1 MGMSVGGGG
10 SEVKNEPNVVPMID
24 IMLVL
29 LIIFMI
35 VTPVITSGFQARMPE
50 GRNVQP
56 SEPEDGE
63 VVLGIDQDGQYY
75 LDPGSGEIGQIPN
88 DSLGSYLIR
97 IFESRQTDKVL
108 FFKADAGLPYEQV
121 EEALEL
127 ARDAGVRLLASITEQ
142 KRDD

>member
-50 GRNVQP
+50 GRNTLQSP
-56 SEPEDGE
+56 SEDGD
-63 VVLGIDQDGQYY
+63 VVLGIDADGQYY
-75 LDPGSGEIGQIPN
+75 LDPGTGEIGQIPN
-88 DSLGSYLIR
+88 DSLGSYLAQV
-97 IFESRQTDKVL
+97 FETRLTDKIL
-108 FFKADAGLPYEQV
+108 FFKADADLAYEEV
-121 EEALEL
+121 EVALEL

-142 KRDD
+142 IRD